1 MADTPSLC
9 LGNVLLERYILV
21 EVLNERVFVA
31 NDDRSGR
38 KVIVKCAEKAQIE
51 RESLCMNHCR
61 SPYTARPI
69 ETLPNILI
77 LPYVSGKSVLTF
89 SSDQIHLFMSL
100 IPKIVRAI
108 EYVHQSGWVH
118 GDIKPSNVLYLS
130 HLDSINLIDYGAA
143 WPIGTPLSRLSEWQL
158 TPGFSRSSKEM
169 GIGSVESADDWY
181 ALAKW
186 LKQIDASSLSVRNR
200 LQLARWQDWLK
211 ENYV

>member
-1 MADTPSLC
+1 MADIPSLC
-9 LGNVLLERYILV
+9 PGTVLLERYVLV
-21 EVLNERVFVA
+21 EVLNQRVFVA

-38 KVIVKCAEKAQIE
+38 KVIVKCADKAQVE
-51 RESLCMNHCR
+51 RESLCMSHCR
-61 SPYTARPI
+61 SPYSAQPI
-69 ETLPNILI
+69 KTLPGILI
-77 LPYVSGKSVLTF
+77 LPFVSGKSVLTF
-89 SSDQIHLFMSL
+89 SSDQINLFMSL

-108 EYVHQSGWVH
+108 EHVHQAGWVH

-143 WPIGTPLSRLSEWQL
+143 WPVGTPLRRLSEWHL

-169 GIGSVESADDWY
+169 GIGSVEPADDWY

-186 LKQIDASSLSVRNR
+186 LDQIDPSSLSARN
-200 LQLARWQDWLK
+200 QHKLARWQDWLK